1 LQLIVAGL
9 MYPNLYYAC
18 KDLFGIELPFL
29 RFLNTFG
36 FFVAIAFGAAATSL
50 SYELKRKSKQGLF
63 KPTEEVH
70 IIGKPAQW
78 NELLTNFL
86 LGFFFGFKFLALF
99 LTANSTIVSPAAYIF
114 SNEGSW
120 PLGLLM
126 GILFAFQKWREKN
139 KAKLAKPEKR
149 IIRIWPQD
157 RVGDITLLALV
168 FGLAGAKL
176 FDIFENWSDFLLH
189 PAAYIFSPAGLT
201 MYGGLICATI
211 AIGVYARRHEIGFL
225 SLSDAIAPGLM
236 LAYGIGRLGCHFA
249 GDGDWG
255 IVSDLM
261 QKPVFLPDWAWS
273 YAYPHNVIE
282 AGVPIA
288 GCSGPYCMQLPQGVY
303 PAPLYESLLSITLA
317 ILLFSIR
324 KVFKN
329 TGILFSIYLIFN
341 GIERFAIEKIRVN
354 NQLNLLGFHPTQ
366 AEIISIGLLFTGLIL
381 LIYRTRFVSQDHN
394 QRESQEKTR

>member
-1 LQLIVAGL
+1 

-50 SYELKRKSKQGLF
+50 AYELKRKSKLGLF

-70 IIGKPAQW
+70 IIGEPAKW
-78 NELLTNFL
+78 HELLTNFL

-99 LTANSTIVSPAAYIF
+99 LTASNTVSSPAAYIF

-120 PLGLLM
+120 PLGLLL
-126 GILFAFQKWREKN
+126 GTLFAVQKWREKN
-139 KAKLAKPEKR
+139 KAKLLKPEKR
-149 IIRIWPQD
+149 TVRIWPQD

-189 PAAYIFSPAGLT
+189 PSAYLFSPAGLT
-201 MYGGLICATI
+201 MYGGLICAAL
-211 AIGVYARRHEIGFL
+211 AIGIYSRKHQIGFL
-225 SLSDAIAPGLM
+225 PLSDAIAPGLM

-255 IVSDLM
+255 IISDLS
-261 QKPVFLPDWAWS
+261 QKPFFLPDWAWS
-273 YAYPHNVIE
+273 YSYPHNVLE

-288 GCSGPYCMQLPQGVY
+288 NCAGPYCTQLTQGVF
-303 PAPLYESLLSITLA
+303 PTPLYEACFS
-317 ILLFSIR
+317 ILLAFILFGLR
-324 KVFKN
+324 KSVKKS
-329 TGILFSIYLIFN
+329 GLLFSIYLIFN
-341 GIERFAIEKIRVN
+341 GLERFTIEKIRVN
-354 NQLNLLGFHPTQ
+354 NQLSLFGFHPTQ
-366 AEIISIGLLFTGLIL
+366 AEVISIVLLLTGLVLLFYRIWLIPKEDNL
-381 LIYRTRFVSQDHN
+381 R
-394 QRESQEKTR
+394 